1 MRSLKAANGSR
12 TGVSSYP
19 LPTAAGVHLS
29 MMIPFGT
36 VKNERRVAVL
46 EAVSAGEPKAGSIA
60 SSSGNARAVPA
71 PRKKVRLGI
80 DFLKIIMLPSSPHLK
95 RHTVDDVHDQR
106 RPSII
111 VGCRAPNDL
120 ADGRHVKRLSASRQC
135 VCQEP
140 FSYGYD
146 QLVFLAEQYIP
157 QPHRSIDFCAVR
169 KNAQRIDVPPPSSQS
184 VEILQ
189 RIAQR
194 IHAGVAARTRWI
206 GLMELHPLPHR
217 ETSHILILF

>member
-80 DFLKIIMLPSSPHLK
+80 DFLKII
-95 RHTVDDVHDQR
+95 
-106 RPSII
+106 
-111 VGCRAPNDL
+111 
-120 ADGRHVKRLSASRQC
+120 
-135 VCQEP
+135 
-140 FSYGYD
+140 
-146 QLVFLAEQYIP
+146 
-157 QPHRSIDFCAVR
+157 
-169 KNAQRIDVPPPSSQS
+169 
-184 VEILQ
+184 
-189 RIAQR
+189 
-194 IHAGVAARTRWI
+194 
-206 GLMELHPLPHR
+206 
-217 ETSHILILF
+217 ILFIVAPYRAYIRSAHFIYRCALSGLHSLRSC